1 MYQYAGIYWK
11 RFPSPLPG
19 GGGILAMS
27 LWVKIQKR
35 GRKKRKMINKKEEY
49 ERYGKI

>member
-1 MYQYAGIYWK
+1 LETL
-11 RFPSPLPG
+11 PLPSAG
-19 GGGILAMS
+19 GGDIGDVTLG
-27 LWVKIQKR
+27 KIQKR